1 MINLKYTDPQ
11 DSKVKN
17 INFKNVEKFR
27 LFLKSINNGLNKD
40 TFRLNERGLE

>member
-1 MINLKYTDPQ
+1 MISLKYQDPK
-11 DSKVKN
+11 DNKIKN

-27 LFLKSINNGLNKD
+27 LFIRNINSGKNKD